1 MATAILVADRVPGY
15 AGLARLYRVDP
26 VLVYDG
32 NEFDHVLVWVQVP
45 EPHMDARVSV
55 LMATSRGAPAEGSM
69 RERPGTYVAHGNPL
83 NDPAAVQGA
92 FVWALAG
99 AGQAL
104 PYGMSSAEGYVIT
117 DPAAA

>member
-1 MATAILVADRVPGY
+1 MATATLVQDQVRGY
-15 AGLARLYRVDP
+15 RGLARLFRLDP

-32 NEFDHVLVWVQVP
+32 KEYDHALVWIQVP

-55 LMATSRGAPAEGSM
+55 LMATSRGTPAEGSM
-69 RERPGTYVAHGNPL
+69 RERPGTFVAHGNPL
-83 NDPAAVQGA
+83 NDPASIEGA

-99 AGQAL
+99 AGQFS
-104 PYGMSSAEGYVIT
+104 PYGISTGGYVIT